1 MSSEIKDLFH
11 RPSSSSYYYYR
22 FYYLQ
27 HTKILRGPS
36 FDRSDSTQEQEL
48 PLKTLLSTEVPS
60 PRFTMAYFCAD
71 T

>member
-11 RPSSSSYYYYR
+11 RPYYYYYYYC

-60 PRFTMAYFCAD
+60 PRFAMAYFCAD